1 MIWRG
6 MDVVAATGG
15 RPNDAASWQVNGIA
29 IDNRNTSAG
38 DLFVALKGP
47 NHDGHDF
54 IGDVA
59 KAGAAAALVSRPVDI
74 DLPQVCVGNTLD
86 ALNSLG
92 KAARDRSTARRIA
105 ITGSVGKT
113 GTRHLVS
120 SVLASQGN
128 CHASEGNLNNHIGAP
143 LSLARM
149 PESTRFGVFELG
161 MNHAG
166 EIAELSPLIAPHIAV
181 ITKISSS
188 HIGHFENLDAIA
200 RAKAEIFIGLAP
212 GGIAIINADDGYA
225 GTLTE
230 AARNAN
236 AAEIVTIG
244 VADTATHQITRI
256 SRQHNGLDIDVSLA
270 GEPFTFHLGMMA
282 PHWAYAAL
290 TSLAIGHALGLDIA
304 RCAEALSAAHDLPG
318 RGGRIP
324 AMLKGQRSITIID
337 DSYNASPASMAA
349 AIQSLGSDPWEGRRI
364 AILADMLEL
373 GEQSFA
379 LHQRLAEDIEN
390 AGIELVICFGP
401 EMNALADKLE
411 ASGQDCRAAPDAEG
425 AISLAISLL
434 EDGDLVLIK
443 GSNGM
448 RTRKVVEAL
457 ITGQPNPNGESHA
470 A

>member
-6 MDVVAATGG
+6 EEIVAVTGG
-15 RPNDAASWQVNGIA
+15 TPNNTTAWQADGIA
-29 IDNRNTSAG
+29 IDNRSTSVS

-47 NHDGHDF
+47 NHDGHDYV
-54 IGDVA
+54 DA
-59 KAGAAAALVSRPVDI
+59 AAATGASAALVSRPLNI
-74 DLPQVCVGNTLD
+74 DLPQICVDDTLV
-86 ALNSLG
+86 ALNALG
-92 KAARDRSTARRIA
+92 KAARDRSAAKRIA

-120 SVLASQGN
+120 SVLASQGS

-149 PESTRFGVFELG
+149 PKDTSFGVFELG

-181 ITKISSS
+181 ITRIASS

-200 RAKAEIFIGLAP
+200 DAKAEIFSGLGS

-225 GTLTE
+225 TTLAK
-230 AARNAN
+230 AAREAG
-236 AAEIVTIG
+236 AAKIITIG

-256 SRQHNGLDIDVSLA
+256 SRQIDGLEIEASLA
-270 GEPFTFHLGMMA
+270 GKPLKFHLGMMA

-290 TSLAIGHALGLDIA
+290 TSLAIGHALDLDITGCTDALAAA
-304 RCAEALSAAHDLPG
+304 RDLPG

-379 LHQRLAEDIEN
+379 LHQGLAEDIKN
-390 AGIELVICFGP
+390 AGIDLVICFGP
-401 EMNALADKLE
+401 EMNSLASRLE
-411 ASGQDCRAAPDAEG
+411 ASGQECHATVDAEG
-425 AISLAISLL
+425 AISHALNLL

-448 RTRKVVEAL
+448 RTHKVVQAL
-457 ITGQPNPNGESHA
+457 ITGLPNPNGESHA